1 LNKGLFSEGA
11 LLLFGLFVKII
22 IMTIIKKE
30 DWDRYFREGKD
41 FSPVNDL
48 FIEDF
53 LNFLKSLG
61 LKNIKY
67 ILDLGC
73 GTGNFTVKLAKR
85 GYRVKAVDYSFE
97 AIKIAKEKAKKA
109 GISNLIDFEIND
121 IEKIEFEKEKYDL
134 VILRL
139 VYAFIKNKK
148 RLLSK
153 VKRSL
158 SKKGWVLLE
167 TPVIFRDCKY
177 SKDYKNIAV
186 DYISLIKLLRKN
198 FKNVILFDKQYTR
211 ENGLMLSL
219 LLSNYKLK
227 EVKDPF
233 VKTIIQYSHN
243 YLKTLYK
250 R

>member
-1 LNKGLFSEGA
+1 M
-11 LLLFGLFVKII
+11 
-22 IMTIIKKE
+22 IMNIIKKE
-30 DWDRYFREGKD
+30 DGDRYFKEGKD
-41 FSPVNDL
+41 FSPVNDM
-48 FIEDF
+48 FIEDL

-85 GYRVKAVDYSFE
+85 DYRVKAIDYSVE
-97 AIKIAKEKAKKA
+97 AIKIAKEKAKKE
-109 GISNLIDFEIND
+109 GVSNLIDFEIND

-167 TPVIFRDCKY
+167 TPVTFRNRKY

-186 DYISLIKLLRKN
+186 DYISLIKFLRKN

-211 ENGLMLSL
+211 ENGLLLSL
-219 LLSNYKLK
+219 LLSDYKLK
-227 EVKDPF
+227 EVKYHF
-233 VKTIIQYSHN
+233 VKIILQYSN
-243 YLKTLYK
+243 YYLKNLYK
-250 R
+250 S

>member
-1 LNKGLFSEGA
+1 
-11 LLLFGLFVKII
+11 
-22 IMTIIKKE
+22 MTIIKKE
-30 DWDRYFREGKD
+30 DWDRYFKERKD

-48 FIEDF
+48 FIEY
-53 LNFLKSLG
+53 LLKFLKSLG

-73 GTGNFTVKLAKR
+73 GTGNFAVKLAKR
-85 GYRVKAVDYSFE
+85 DYRVKAIDYSVE

-121 IEKIEFEKEKYDL
+121 IEKIEFEKEKHDL

-148 RLLSK
+148 SLLSK

-167 TPVIFRDCKY
+167 TPVTFRDCKY

>member
-1 LNKGLFSEGA
+1 M
-11 LLLFGLFVKII
+11 
-22 IMTIIKKE
+22 IMTIIRKE
-30 DWDRYFREGKD
+30 DWDRYFKEGKD

-48 FIEDF
+48 FIEDL

-73 GTGNFTVKLAKR
+73 GTGNFTIKLAKK
-85 GYRVKAVDYSFE
+85 GYRVKAIDYSVE
-97 AIKIAKEKAKKA
+97 AIKIAQEKAKKA
-109 GISNLIDFEIND
+109 GINDLIDFEIND
-121 IEKIEFEKEKYDL
+121 IEKIDLEKEKYDL

-139 VYAFIKNKK
+139 FYAFIKNKK
-148 RLLSK
+148 SLLFK
-153 VKRSL
+153 VKKSL
-158 SKKGWVLLE
+158 SLKGWVLLE
-167 TPVIFRDCKY
+167 TPVTFRNRKY

-211 ENGLMLSL
+211 ENGLLLSL

-227 EVKDPF
+227 EVKQNF
-233 VKTIIQYSHN
+233 VKTLLQYSHH
-243 YLKTLYK
+243 YLKNLYK
-250 R
+250 N

>member
-1 LNKGLFSEGA
+1 M
-11 LLLFGLFVKII
+11 

-30 DWDRYFREGKD
+30 DWDRYFKEGKD
-41 FSPVNDL
+41 FLPVNDL
-48 FIEDF
+48 FIEEL
-53 LNFLKSLG
+53 LNVLKSLG

-73 GTGNFTVKLAKR
+73 GTGNFAVKLAKR
-85 GYRVKAVDYSFE
+85 GYIVKAIDYSVE
-97 AIKIAKEKAKKA
+97 AIKIAKEKAKKE
-109 GISNLIDFEIND
+109 GVSDLIDFEIND

-148 RLLSK
+148 MLLSK
-153 VKRSL
+153 VKKSL
-158 SKKGWVLLE
+158 SLKGWILLE
-167 TPVIFRDCKY
+167 TPVTFRNRKY

-211 ENGLMLSL
+211 ENGLLLSL
-219 LLSNYKLK
+219 LLSDYKLK
-227 EVKDPF
+227 EVKYNF
-233 VKTIIQYSHN
+233 IKTLLQYSYY
-243 YLKTLYK
+243 YLKNLYK